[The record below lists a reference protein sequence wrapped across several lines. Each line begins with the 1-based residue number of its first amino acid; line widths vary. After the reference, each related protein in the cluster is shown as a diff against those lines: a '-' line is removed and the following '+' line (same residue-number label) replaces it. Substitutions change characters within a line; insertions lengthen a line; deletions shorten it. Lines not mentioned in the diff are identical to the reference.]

1 MGHALTEWKILCS
14 ILEQNADSTKA
25 QAMSDYM
32 RNLFPF
38 LGIKTPERKALV
50 RGCDIKLPDFATLRD
65 LVELCFH
72 AGPRET
78 HYAGLDILEIHS
90 RLWTPEVLDLLEE
103 LVTVHS
109 WWDTVDRI
117 SSPLLWRA
125 LEKFP
130 EEKERPD
137 LWIASPN
144 FWLQRT
150 ALLYQRTAKLRTDT
164 ARLARYIEQTQ
175 ESSEFFLRKA
185 IGWALR
191 QYGYTDPDWVR
202 QFVQDH
208 PLPRT
213 CRTARHYGP
222 CNSSGPHPRPHWA
235 LPVFRGQ
242 FCLRSR

>member
-1 MGHALTEWKILCS
+1 MGHALAEWKNLYS
-14 ILEQNADSTKA
+14 VLSQNADVAKA
-25 QAMSDYM
+25 QAMSVYM
-32 RNLFPF
+32 RNLFSF

-50 RGCDIKLPDFATLRD
+50 RECGLKLSDFATLRA
-65 LVELCFH
+65 LVELCFQAH
-72 AGPRET
+72 PREA
-78 HYAGLDILEIHS
+78 HYAGLDILEAHPH
-90 RLWTPEVLDLLEE
+90 LWTPEVIDLLEN
-103 LVTVHS
+103 LVTLHS

-117 SSPLLWRA
+117 SSPLIWRA

-130 EEKERPD
+130 EGKDRPD

-150 ALLYQRTAKLRTDT
+150 ALLYQRTAKSRTDT

-202 QFVQDH
+202 RFVQDH
-208 PLPRT
+208 PQL
-213 CRTARHYGP
+213 
-222 CNSSGPHPRPHWA
+222 SA
-235 LPVFRGQ
+235 LSRREA
-242 FCLRSR
+242 LRAL